1 MLLCIIL
8 MGTIYS
14 IHSSRKLE
22 SMVRENIVFM
32 YLATFQQPVFSTI
45 LLLNV
50 NIMILYSLNN

>member
-14 IHSSRKLE
+14 IHSNRKLE

-50 NIMILYSLNN
+50 NIMI